1 MNAIKVL
8 YVLRYLYVTLK
19 VIKQNIEIKM
29 Y

>member
-8 YVLRYLYVTLK
+8 YVLRYLYVSLK